1 MSIKLS
7 LNLIFYTFLLF
18 FFFITSCENNNQHHD
33 NQQGNK
39 TVEHLERIKKRGKL
53 VIITDFNSVD
63 YFIYKGQPMGFNY
76 ELAKAFADYLG
87 VSLDIQINYNLKNS
101 FDVLNSG
108 ACDLLAMGLTITK
121 DRTGVLQFTKPIMQ
135 TRQVL
140 VQRKPE
146 GWEKMTKKEMDKHLI
161 RSTLDLANKNI
172 VVEAHTSYC
181 ERLKSLSDEIGDTIR
196 YVGTSEFLAEEL
208 IQQVAEG
215 RIDYTVCDEH
225 IAMVAHTYYE
235 NIDIETP
242 ISFEQNL
249 AWAIGKNDPEFLT
262 VVNDWLAQYKKSNKF
277 AILYA
282 KYFKH
287 LRTKK
292 IVDSKFSSF
301 AGGLSP
307 YDKIIKKESKI
318 IGWDWRLIASLIYT
332 ESRFNPN
339 VKSWAGAFGLMQLMP
354 VTAQRFGVSVNS
366 PPEKQIEAGVKFL
379 KWLDNYY
386 KKDIPD
392 STERIK
398 FVLAAYNVGMG
409 HVDDARALAKKYG
422 KDPNVWTDNV
432 DYFILQK
439 SKPEFYK
446 DDVVKYGY
454 CRGVEPYNYV
464 NQIFTRY
471 NDYKN
476 LIKS

>member
-1 MSIKLS
+1 MNYLK
-7 LNLIFYTFLLF
+7 F
-18 FFFITSCENNNQHHD
+18 FFVFVIFLYLFSCNSGDETGSNDLNGENP
-33 NQQGNK
+33 GRI
-39 TVEHLERIKKRGKL
+39 ELIKKRGKL

-87 VSLDIQINYNLKNS
+87 VSLEVNTNYNLETTFNE
-101 FDVLNSG
+101 LNSG
-108 ACDLLAMGLTITK
+108 KCDILAMGLTITK
-121 DRTGVLQFTKPIMQ
+121 DRTENLQFTKPIMQ

-140 VQRKPE
+140 VQRKPD
-146 GWEKMTKKEMDKHLI
+146 GWEKMSKKELDKHLI
-161 RSTLDLANKNI
+161 RSTLDLAGKHI
-172 VVEAHTSYC
+172 VVEANTSYC
-181 ERLKSLSDEIGDTIR
+181 KRLKSLSDEIGDSIY
-196 YVGTSEFLAEEL
+196 YVGTSEFLTEDL
-208 IQQVAEG
+208 IRQVAEG

-225 IAMVAHTYYE
+225 IAMVAQTYYT
-235 NIDIETP
+235 NIDIQTP

-249 AWAIGKNDPEFLT
+249 AWAIGKGDSEFLEKL
-262 VVNDWLAQYKKSNKF
+262 NNWLTGYKNSKKF
-277 AILYA
+277 AFLYA
-282 KYFKH
+282 KYFRD
-287 LRTKK
+287 LRTKN
-292 IVDSKFSSF
+292 IVESKFSSV
-301 AGGLSP
+301 GGGRISP
-307 YDKIIKKESKI
+307 YDQEIKKESAL
-318 IGWDWRLIASLIYT
+318 IGWDWRLLASLIYT

-354 VTAQRFGVSVNS
+354 ATAKRFGITLNS

-386 KKDIPD
+386 RKEIPD

-422 KDPNVWTDNV
+422 KNPNVWTGNV
-432 DYFILQK
+432 DYFILNK

-446 DDVVKYGY
+446 DEVVKYGY
-454 CRGVEPYNYV
+454 CRGIEPYNYV
-464 NQIFTRY
+464 SSILERY
-471 NDYKN
+471 DDYKN